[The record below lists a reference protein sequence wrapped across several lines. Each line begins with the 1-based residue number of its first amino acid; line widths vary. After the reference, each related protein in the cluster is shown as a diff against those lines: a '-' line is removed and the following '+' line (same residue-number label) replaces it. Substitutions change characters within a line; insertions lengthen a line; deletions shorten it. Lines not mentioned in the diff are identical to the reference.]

1 MRVVIVGAG
10 HDGAYLSE
18 RLVAEGQD
26 VVVIE
31 VEEAKAAAIQD
42 RIDALVITGNGASP
56 AVLKQAGVH
65 EAGLFLAVSD
75 RDGTNVM
82 ACHTAKNMGALR
94 TVARVEDP
102 DLREVSPGLGVDVVI
117 DARESVARE
126 AAALVR
132 HVGVSELVPLA
143 GGRLILVGGRVRPD
157 APAAGAVV
165 RELRANSTIDWT
177 LAALVRGRTTT
188 VGRGD
193 VAIAGGDH
201 MLVVVRPENVRDVT
215 AMLGIPRRRVRRAI
229 ILGGTSIAALTADR
243 LIDVG
248 HDVLVVERDPDRCT
262 YLAKTSRALVVRGD
276 PADAD
281 VLERLDLNP
290 HDAVLGLSGFDQVNL
305 MGCVIAKAMGAG
317 ATIARFGKIRLAR
330 LLKDVG
336 VDAIVSSRVAAA
348 DAILRFVRRDQILSV
363 ATFKD
368 TDAEL
373 IEIELAGHSPADGR
387 TVAEL
392 EMVGGTVL
400 GGLVRNGAAII
411 PTGDTRLIAGDR
423 VVVFSERRAI
433 DQAEEMFLG

>member
-10 HDGAYLSE
+10 HDGAYLAE

-31 VEEAKAAAIQD
+31 VEEAKAAALQD
-42 RIDALVITGNGASP
+42 RMDALVITGNGASP
-56 AVLKQAGVH
+56 SVQKEAGVDA
-65 EAGLFLAVSD
+65 AGLFLAVSD

-82 ACHTAKNMGALR
+82 ACHTAKNLGAAR

-132 HVGVSELVPLA
+132 HLGVSELVPLA
-143 GGRLILVGGRVRPD
+143 GGRLMLVGGNVRPD
-157 APAAGAVV
+157 SPADGRTIAA
-165 RELRANSTIDWT
+165 LRSSSSIDWT
-177 LAALVRGRTTT
+177 LNAIVRGRATT
-188 VGRGD
+188 VGRGNIEIL
-193 VAIAGGDH
+193 AGDH
-201 MLVVVRPENVRDVT
+201 VLIVVQPEHVRQVAT
-215 AMLGIPRRRVRRAI
+215 MLGIPRSRARRAI

-243 LIDVG
+243 LIDEG
-248 HDVLVVERDPDRCT
+248 HDVIILERDPDRCAL
-262 YLAKTSRALVVRGD
+262 LARTSRALVLRGD

-281 VLERLDLNP
+281 VLERLDLGAN
-290 HDAVLGLSGFDQVNL
+290 DAVLGLSGYDQVNL
-305 MGCVIAKAMGAG
+305 MGCMISKAMGAG
-317 ATIARFGKIRLAR
+317 ATIARFGKARLAR

-348 DAILRFVRRDQILSV
+348 DAILRFVRRDQIVSV

-373 IEIELAGHSPADGR
+373 IEIELAANSRADGS
-387 TVAEL
+387 TVAGL
-392 EMVGGTVL
+392 NMLAGTVL
-400 GGLVRNGAAII
+400 AGVVRQGRAMI
-411 PTGDTRLIAGDR
+411 PTGASRLEAGDR
-423 VVVFSERRAI
+423 VVVFAERRVI

>member
-10 HDGAYLSE
+10 HDGAYLAE

-31 VEEAKAAAIQD
+31 VEEAKAAALQD
-42 RIDALVITGNGASP
+42 RMDALVITGNGASP
-56 AVLKQAGVH
+56 SVQKEAGVDA
-65 EAGLFLAVSD
+65 AGLFLAVSD

-82 ACHTAKNMGALR
+82 ACHTAKNLGAAR

-132 HVGVSELVPLA
+132 HLGVSELVPLA
-143 GGRLILVGGRVRPD
+143 GGRLMLVGGNVRPD
-157 APAAGAVV
+157 SPADGKTIAA
-165 RELRANSTIDWT
+165 LRSSSSIDWT
-177 LAALVRGRTTT
+177 LNAIVRGRATT
-188 VGRGD
+188 VGRGNIEIL
-193 VAIAGGDH
+193 AGDH
-201 MLVVVRPENVRDVT
+201 VLIVVQPEHVRQVAT
-215 AMLGIPRRRVRRAI
+215 MLGIPRSRARRAI

-243 LIDVG
+243 LVDEG
-248 HDVLVVERDPDRCT
+248 HDVIIVERDPDRCAL
-262 YLAKTSRALVVRGD
+262 LARTSRALVLRGD

-281 VLERLDLNP
+281 VLERLDLGAN
-290 HDAVLGLSGFDQVNL
+290 DAVLGLSGYDQVNL
-305 MGCVIAKAMGAG
+305 MGCMISKAMGAG
-317 ATIARFGKIRLAR
+317 ATIARFGKARLAR

-348 DAILRFVRRDQILSV
+348 DAILRFVRRDQIVSV

-373 IEIELAGHSPADGR
+373 IEIELAANSRADGS
-387 TVAEL
+387 TVAGL
-392 EMVGGTVL
+392 NMLAGTVL
-400 GGLVRNGAAII
+400 AGVVRQGRAMI
-411 PTGDTRLIAGDR
+411 PTGASRLEAGDR
-423 VVVFSERRAI
+423 VVVFAERRVI

>member
-10 HDGAYLSE
+10 HDGAYLAE
-18 RLVAEGQD
+18 RLIAEGQD

-31 VEEAKAAAIQD
+31 VDEAKAGAAQD
-42 RIDALVITGNGASP
+42 RLDALVITGNGASP
-56 AVLKQAGVH
+56 TVLKQAGIGD
-65 EAGLFLAVSD
+65 AGLFLAVSD

-82 ACHTAKNMGALR
+82 ACHTAKSLGAPR

-132 HVGVSELVPLA
+132 HLGVSELVPLA
-143 GGRLILVGGRVRPD
+143 GGRLILVGGKVRLG
-157 APAAGAVV
+157 APAEGRLVKD
-165 RELRANSTIDWT
+165 LRAESKIDWT
-177 LAALVRGRTTT
+177 LAALVRGRETK
-188 VGRGD
+188 VGRGH
-193 VAIAGGDH
+193 VGIREGDH
-201 MLVVVRPENVRDVT
+201 LLVVVQPENVRHVT
-215 AMLGIPRRRVRRAI
+215 EMLGIPRRRIRRAV
-229 ILGGTSIAALTADR
+229 ILGGTSIAALTAER
-243 LIDVG
+243 LIEVG
-248 HDVLVVERDPDRCT
+248 HDVILVERDPDRCT
-262 YLAKTSRALVVRGD
+262 ALARTSRALVLRGD

-281 VLERLDLNP
+281 VLERLDLGPN
-290 HDAVLGLSGFDQVNL
+290 DAVLGLSGYDQVNL
-305 MGCVIAKAMGAG
+305 MGCVVSKAMGAG
-317 ATIARFGKIRLAR
+317 ATIARFGKARLAR

-373 IEIELAGHSPADGR
+373 IEIELRSGSPAEGR

-392 EMVGGTVL
+392 DMTEGTVL
-400 GGLVRNGAAII
+400 GGVVRSGTAMI
-411 PTGDTRLIAGDR
+411 PTGDTRLAAGDQA
-423 VVVFSERRAI
+423 VVFSERRVI
-433 DQAEEMFLG
+433 DKAEEMFLG